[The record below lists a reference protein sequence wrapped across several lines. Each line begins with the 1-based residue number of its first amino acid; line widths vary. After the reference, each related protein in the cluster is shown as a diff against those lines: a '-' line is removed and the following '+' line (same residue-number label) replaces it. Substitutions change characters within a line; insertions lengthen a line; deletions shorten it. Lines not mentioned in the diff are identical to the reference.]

1 LTNAICCTYSSH
13 CQALKA
19 LNVHYFAKNYPMP
32 LRILL
37 ILLVLS
43 SASLLPAQE
52 ESFNKRYYFGYAA
65 ATINGIYPTDSCIYI
80 TGLLVDTVYFNTG
93 LFIAKLNTE
102 GSVTSYRTYF
112 EDGVDLENWY
122 GGLEPIDSLLGTSI
136 VMKGASRKSG
146 LALFDAQ
153 LNLVDTILKESLFA
167 PEETFMRPAA
177 LCVNSK
183 SQILLSSYAINPVG
197 TNNSETV
204 LWLLKLDSDF
214 EWIDYYG
221 TTFFWESPNSIS
233 SSNCDFTI
241 GSTKSNL
248 NRVRKNYTFQHHIYA
263 IDTLGNVQWNYLS
276 PIDQLLSKGVSIYAE
291 PDGSVIAAG
300 FKGEEFS
307 VNAVSGA
314 INWSTAY
321 IYKLNPQHQLEWEVE
336 FHEPFPT
343 MFGSSLTKIIKA
355 SDGTGYL
362 AAGNIHRV
370 ISFQPPDADSD
381 GWLVKVSPEGDSLWS
396 RHYRFFEE
404 GVDGETHE
412 IFELKEMPGGGYLM
426 GGQTIYGNEP
436 TGPIQRGWL
445 LRVDE
450 EGCLV
455 PGCHLVSSEEEAA
468 APALSLHLYPNPA
481 QEYLYVL
488 LRDAGI
494 ARRRGAA
501 LQLLDLQGRIL
512 QSHPASRIDEVTSIL
527 PVPGLPAGAYVLR
540 YVADGQVL
548 AAERVV
554 VR

>member
-1 LTNAICCTYSSH
+1 ML
-13 CQALKA
+13 
-19 LNVHYFAKNYPMP
+19 
-32 LRILL
+32 LRI
-37 ILLVLS
+37 ILVLFLLS

-93 LFIAKLNTE
+93 LFIAKLDTE

-136 VMKGASRKSG
+136 VMKGTSRQSG

-153 LNLVDTILKESLFA
+153 LNLVDTILEESLFA

-204 LWLLKLDSDF
+204 LWLLNLDSDF

-233 SSNCDFTI
+233 SSNCDFII

-276 PIDQLLSKGVSIYAE
+276 PVEELLSEQMAIHAE
-291 PDGSVIAAG
+291 PDGSVIAAC

-307 VNAVSGA
+307 VNTVSGA
-314 INWSTAY
+314 IWWHPAY
-321 IYKLNPQHQLEWEVE
+321 IYKLNEQHQLEWSVE
-336 FHEPFPT
+336 FHEPIQT
-343 MFGSSLTKIIKA
+343 MFGNELKKIVKA
-355 SDGTGYL
+355 SDHSGYVI
-362 AAGNIHRV
+362 AGHARMAVSYN
-370 ISFQPPDADSD
+370 PPVADNV
-381 GWLVKVSPEGDSLWS
+381 GWLLKVSLDGDSLWS
-396 RHYRFFEE
+396 RKLRFFDE
-404 GVDGETHE
+404 GVDDESQE
-412 IFELKEMPGGGYLM
+412 IFDLKEMPGGGYVM

-455 PGCHLVSSEEEAA
+455 PGCHLVSTEEEAA

-481 QEYLYVL
+481 QEYFYVL

-494 ARRRGAA
+494 ARRQDAA

-512 QSHPASRIDEVTSIL
+512 QSHPAGRIDEVTSIL
-527 PVPGLPAGAYVLR
+527 PVQSLPAGAYVLR

>member
-1 LTNAICCTYSSH
+1 
-13 CQALKA
+13 
-19 LNVHYFAKNYPMP
+19 MP

-93 LFIAKLNTE
+93 LFIAKLDTE

-136 VMKGASRKSG
+136 VMKGTSRQSG

-153 LNLVDTILKESLFA
+153 LNLVDTILEESLFA

-204 LWLLKLDSDF
+204 LWLLNLDSDF

-233 SSNCDFTI
+233 SSNCDFII

-276 PIDQLLSKGVSIYAE
+276 PVDELLSEQMAIHAE

-314 INWSTAY
+314 INWSPAY

-336 FHEPFPT
+336 FHEPYPT
-343 MFGSSLTKIIKA
+343 MGYSDLNKVLAPADGS
-355 SDGTGYL
+355 GY
-362 AAGNIHRV
+362 V
-370 ISFQPPDADSD
+370 IGGHISILEEGEADVV
-381 GWLVKVSPEGDSLWS
+381 GWLAKVSLDGEKLWN
-396 RHYRFFEE
+396 RKIRYLE
-404 GVDGETHE
+404 VPDVLETHE
-412 IFELKEMPGGGYLM
+412 IFDLKEMPGGGYLM

-455 PGCHLVSSEEEAA
+455 PGCHLVNTEEEAA

-512 QSHPASRIDEVTSIL
+512 QSHPAGRIDEVTSIL
-527 PVPGLPAGAYVLR
+527 PVQGLPAGAYVLR
-540 YVADGQVL
+540 YVAEGQVL

>member
-1 LTNAICCTYSSH
+1 
-13 CQALKA
+13 
-19 LNVHYFAKNYPMP
+19 MP

-80 TGLLVDTVYFNTG
+80 TGLAADTIPPFYPSG
-93 LFIAKLNTE
+93 LFFAKLDLNGEVEHTAFAHPE
-102 GSVTSYRTYF
+102 GQIIT
-112 EDGVDLENWY
+112 NWG
-122 GGLEPIDSLLGTSI
+122 GGLKPYGAGFLTSAMKRDTSARASLLFLDSMGHIGHTIELHSFFPPHEQSFLTTYEPIVGPNG
-136 VMKGASRKSG
+136 M
-146 LALFDAQ
+146 
-153 LNLVDTILKESLFA
+153 
-167 PEETFMRPAA
+167 
-177 LCVNSK
+177 
-183 SQILLSSYAINPVG
+183 ILLPTRDRNAQGINN
-197 TNNSETV
+197 TETV
-204 LWLLKLDSDF
+204 LQLFSASGALLWRKNFGIFDF
-214 EWIDYYG
+214 WDAPVSVQSVENKFIIG
-221 TTFFWESPNSIS
+221 GARTNS
-233 SSNCDFTI
+233 
-241 GSTKSNL
+241 
-248 NRVRKNYTFQHHIYA
+248 NRVRKNYTYQHHIYA

-276 PIDQLLSKGVSIYAE
+276 PVEELLSEQMAIHAE
-291 PDGSVIAAG
+291 PDGSVIAAC

-314 INWSTAY
+314 INWSPAY

-336 FHEPFPT
+336 FHEPYPT
-343 MFGSSLTKIIKA
+343 MGYSDLNKVLAPADGS
-355 SDGTGYL
+355 GY
-362 AAGNIHRV
+362 V
-370 ISFQPPDADSD
+370 IGGHISILEEGEADVV
-381 GWLVKVSPEGDSLWS
+381 GWLAKVSLDGEKLWN
-396 RHYRFFEE
+396 RKIRYLE
-404 GVDGETHE
+404 VPDVLETHE
-412 IFELKEMPGGGYLM
+412 IFDLKEMPGGGYLM

-455 PGCHLVSSEEEAA
+455 PGCHLVNTEEEAA

-512 QSHPASRIDEVTSIL
+512 QSHPAGRIDEVTSIL
-527 PVPGLPAGAYVLR
+527 PVRGLPAGAYVLR

>member
-1 LTNAICCTYSSH
+1 MH
-13 CQALKA
+13 
-19 LNVHYFAKNYPMP
+19 
-32 LRILL
+32 LRFLL
-37 ILLVLS
+37 FLFLLS
-43 SASLLPAQE
+43 SASLLSAQE
-52 ESFNKRYYFGYAA
+52 ETFNKRYYFGYAA
-65 ATINGIYPTDSCIYI
+65 AIINGVYPTDSCIYI
-80 TGLLVDTVYFNTG
+80 TGLAADTIPPFYPSG
-93 LFIAKLNTE
+93 LFFAKLDLNGEVEHTAFAHPEGQVIENWRGGLKSIGERFLTSAMIRDTSFRVALIFLDSAGSIVNTNELLHFFPLHENTFQTNYEPVIGIDNKILLPTRDRNPQGVNNTE
-102 GSVTSYRTYF
+102 SVLQLFTA
-112 EDGVDLENWY
+112 DGELLWRKNFGAFDYWDAPVSASAIDSIFII
-122 GGLEPIDSLLGTSI
+122 GGLRANFN
-136 VMKGASRKSG
+136 K
-146 LALFDAQ
+146 
-153 LNLVDTILKESLFA
+153 
-167 PEETFMRPAA
+167 
-177 LCVNSK
+177 
-183 SQILLSSYAINPVG
+183 
-197 TNNSETV
+197 
-204 LWLLKLDSDF
+204 
-214 EWIDYYG
+214 
-221 TTFFWESPNSIS
+221 
-233 SSNCDFTI
+233 
-241 GSTKSNL
+241 
-248 NRVRKNYTFQHHIYA
+248 VRKNYIYQHRIYA
-263 IDTLGNVQWNYLS
+263 IDTLGNVQWSYLS

-314 INWSTAY
+314 INWSPAY

-381 GWLVKVSPEGDSLWS
+381 GWLVKVSPEGDSFWS

-412 IFELKEMPGGGYLM
+412 IFELKEMPGGGYVM
-426 GGQTIYGNEP
+426 GGQTRYSYEP
-436 TGPIQRGWL
+436 SGPSQRGWL

-455 PGCHLVSSEEEAA
+455 PGCHLVNTEEEAA

-501 LQLLDLQGRIL
+501 LQLLDLQGCIL
-512 QSHPASRIDEVTSIL
+512 QSHPAGRIDEVTSIL
-527 PVPGLPAGAYVLR
+527 PVQGLPAGAYVLR
-540 YVADGQVL
+540 YIADGQVL
-548 AAERVV
+548 AAERVA

>member
-1 LTNAICCTYSSH
+1 
-13 CQALKA
+13 
-19 LNVHYFAKNYPMP
+19 MP

-52 ESFNKRYYFGYAA
+52 ETFNKRYYFGYAA
-65 ATINGIYPTDSCIYI
+65 AIINGVYPTDSCIYI
-80 TGLLVDTVYFNTG
+80 TGLAADTIPPFYPSG
-93 LFIAKLNTE
+93 LFFAKLDLNGEVEHTAFAHPE
-102 GSVTSYRTYF
+102 GQIIT
-112 EDGVDLENWY
+112 NWG
-122 GGLEPIDSLLGTSI
+122 GGLKPYGDGFLTSAMKRDTGARASLLFLDSMGYIDHTIELHSFFPPHEQSFLTTYEPIVGPNG
-136 VMKGASRKSG
+136 M
-146 LALFDAQ
+146 
-153 LNLVDTILKESLFA
+153 
-167 PEETFMRPAA
+167 
-177 LCVNSK
+177 
-183 SQILLSSYAINPVG
+183 ILLPTRDRNAQGINN
-197 TNNSETV
+197 TETV
-204 LWLLKLDSDF
+204 LQLFSASGELLWRKNFGIFDF
-214 EWIDYYG
+214 WDAP
-221 TTFFWESPNSIS
+221 ESVQSVGDHFIIGGSRTNS
-233 SSNCDFTI
+233 
-241 GSTKSNL
+241 
-248 NRVRKNYTFQHHIYA
+248 NRVRKNYTGQHHIYA
-263 IDTLGNVQWNYLS
+263 IDTLGNVQWSYLS

-314 INWSTAY
+314 INWSPAY

-343 MFGSSLTKIIKA
+343 MFGSSLTKIIKV

-370 ISFQPPDADSD
+370 ISFQPPNADSD

-445 LRVDE
+445 LRLDE

-455 PGCHLVSSEEEAA
+455 PGCHLVSTEEEA

-494 ARRRGAA
+494 AHRRGAA

-512 QSHPASRIDEVTSIL
+512 QSHPAGRIDKVTSIL
-527 PVPGLPAGAYVLR
+527 PVRGLPAGAYVLR

>member
-1 LTNAICCTYSSH
+1 
-13 CQALKA
+13 
-19 LNVHYFAKNYPMP
+19 MP

-93 LFIAKLNTE
+93 LFIAKLDTE

-136 VMKGASRKSG
+136 VMKGTSRQSG

-153 LNLVDTILKESLFA
+153 LNLVDTILEESLFA

-204 LWLLKLDSDF
+204 LWLLNLDSDF

-233 SSNCDFTI
+233 SSNCDFII

-276 PIDQLLSKGVSIYAE
+276 PVDELLSEQMAIHAE

-314 INWSTAY
+314 INWSPAY

-336 FHEPFPT
+336 FHEPYPT
-343 MFGSSLTKIIKA
+343 MGYSDLNKVLAPADGS
-355 SDGTGYL
+355 GY
-362 AAGNIHRV
+362 V
-370 ISFQPPDADSD
+370 IGGHISILEEGEADVV
-381 GWLVKVSPEGDSLWS
+381 GWLAKVSLDGEKLWN
-396 RHYRFFEE
+396 RKIRYLE
-404 GVDGETHE
+404 VPDVLETHE
-412 IFELKEMPGGGYLM
+412 IFDLKEMPGGGYLM

-455 PGCHLVSSEEEAA
+455 PGCHLVNTEEEAA

-512 QSHPASRIDEVTSIL
+512 QSHPAGRIDEVTSIL
-527 PVPGLPAGAYVLR
+527 PVRGLPAGAYVLR

>member
-1 LTNAICCTYSSH
+1 
-13 CQALKA
+13 
-19 LNVHYFAKNYPMP
+19 MP

-65 ATINGIYPTDSCIYI
+65 AIINGVYPTDSCIYI
-80 TGLLVDTVYFNTG
+80 TGLAADTIPPFYPSG
-93 LFIAKLNTE
+93 LFFAKLDLNGEVEHTAFAHPE
-102 GSVTSYRTYF
+102 GQVI
-112 EDGVDLENWY
+112 ENWR
-122 GGLEPIDSLLGTSI
+122 GGLKAFGEGFLTSAMIRDTNFRAALLFLNSTGQIANVIDFQSFFPPHDQSFLTTYEPIIGVNS
-136 VMKGASRKSG
+136 
-146 LALFDAQ
+146 
-153 LNLVDTILKESLFA
+153 TILL
-167 PEETFMRPAA
+167 PTYDRNP
-177 LCVNSK
+177 
-183 SQILLSSYAINPVG
+183 QGINN
-197 TNNSETV
+197 TETV
-204 LWLLKLDSDF
+204 LQLFSKEGELIWRNNFGAFDLWDAPVSASAVDS
-214 EWIDYYG
+214 
-221 TTFFWESPNSIS
+221 FFV
-233 SSNCDFTI
+233 I
-241 GSTKSNL
+241 GELHANFNKVN
-248 NRVRKNYTFQHHIYA
+248 KNYTYQHHIYA

-276 PIDQLLSKGVSIYAE
+276 PVDELLSEQMAIHAE
-291 PDGSVIAAG
+291 PDGSVIAAC

-314 INWSTAY
+314 INWSPAY

-370 ISFQPPDADSD
+370 ISFQPPNADSD

-445 LRVDE
+445 LRLDE

-455 PGCHLVSSEEEAA
+455 PGCHLVSTEEEA

-494 ARRRGAA
+494 ARRRSAA

-512 QSHPASRIDEVTSIL
+512 QSHPAGRIDKVTSIL
-527 PVPGLPAGAYVLR
+527 PVRGLPAGAYVLR

>member
-1 LTNAICCTYSSH
+1 
-13 CQALKA
+13 
-19 LNVHYFAKNYPMP
+19 MP

-233 SSNCDFTI
+233 SSNCDFII

-276 PIDQLLSKGVSIYAE
+276 PVDELLSEQMAIHAE
-291 PDGSVIAAG
+291 PDGSVIAAC

-314 INWSTAY
+314 INWSPAY

-336 FHEPFPT
+336 FHEPYPT
-343 MFGSSLTKIIKA
+343 MGYSDLNKVLAPADGS
-355 SDGTGYL
+355 GY
-362 AAGNIHRV
+362 V
-370 ISFQPPDADSD
+370 IGGHILILEEGEADVV
-381 GWLVKVSPEGDSLWS
+381 GWLAKVSLDGEKLWN
-396 RHYRFFEE
+396 RKIRYLE
-404 GVDGETHE
+404 VPDVLETHE
-412 IFELKEMPGGGYLM
+412 IFDLKEMPGGGYLM

-455 PGCHLVSSEEEAA
+455 PGCHLVNTEEEAA

-512 QSHPASRIDEVTSIL
+512 QSHPAGRIDEVTSIL